1 MSNPT
6 LNPNV
11 LEFVVFCIENVAE
24 TLGVNGERVFNAF
37 TEKAIFCMDIL
48 YRNMTCFTPR
58 AGNISFRSFWMS

>member
-37 TEKAIFCMDIL
+37 TEKVILCMDIL

-58 AGNISFRSFWMS
+58 AGNISLMIFLT

>member
-37 TEKAIFCMDIL
+37 TEKVIFCMDIL
-48 YRNMTCFTPR
+48 YRNMMCFTPR
-58 AGNISFRSFWMS
+58 AGSIWFWSCCML